1 MSRSDIIDDID
12 ALIDDQLAAGE
23 TGQEQRAR
31 AADRRCWHC
40 GRDFHGLAI
49 TKRLEEMRAE
59 YRQRAAEAY
68 ERGEE
73 PEYATSA
80 ILDGY
85 RYDQDDSDILCPGSD
100 FIGPMP
106 ATMRPFVGNPHTGC
120 TCPLC
125 QMVYGLG
132 GGYSPGGVITRD
144 SPGAVI
150 PGDRSPSWLGT
161 LPHNPWLTRHEPR
174 WWRLDFTR
182 LDNLEILPRIEIE
195 NDVDTQDFLDASRV
209 IRSQRAALL
218 LRVGTGINRYET
230 TIELVAENGTYLQR
244 QYSPDFQLLALDI
257 HASIVDDCGGRLVWH
272 EITGPGGDYV
282 HSREIVAASPHI
294 EWFTTRNLTHLLPLR
309 TRMRLALERFNVQMQ
324 AWQERLVE
332 QFTEIGNTF
341 RRATDRI
348 EYRYREAFTN
358 VADGMRIGVDVDGQ
372 VRTGVVSNV
381 EQRGDET
388 TFDFTPDDAPPRLS
402 LFGLDVFEDP
412 ALPADANSVAFDSTQ
427 FTRPTNR
434 ATRRRNPPRQDP
446 YWVQRADRRR
456 GRQ

>member
-1 MSRSDIIDDID
+1 MSTRDIIDDID
-12 ALIDDQLAAGE
+12 ALIDEQLAAGE
-23 TGQEQRAR
+23 TGQERRAR
-31 AADRRCWHC
+31 TADRRCWHC
-40 GRDFHGLAI
+40 GREWHGLAI
-49 TKRLEEMRAE
+49 TKRLEEMRDE

-73 PEYATSA
+73 AEYATSA

-120 TCPLC
+120 TCPRC

-132 GGYSPGGVITRD
+132 GGYSPGGVITCD

-150 PGDRSPSWLGT
+150 
-161 LPHNPWLTRHEPR
+161 
-174 WWRLDFTR
+174 
-182 LDNLEILPRIEIE
+182 
-195 NDVDTQDFLDASRV
+195 Q
-209 IRSQRAALL
+209 
-218 LRVGTGINRYET
+218 
-230 TIELVAENGTYLQR
+230 
-244 QYSPDFQLLALDI
+244 
-257 HASIVDDCGGRLVWH
+257 
-272 EITGPGGDYV
+272 
-282 HSREIVAASPHI
+282 
-294 EWFTTRNLTHLLPLR
+294 
-309 TRMRLALERFNVQMQ
+309 
-324 AWQERLVE
+324 
-332 QFTEIGNTF
+332 
-341 RRATDRI
+341 
-348 EYRYREAFTN
+348 
-358 VADGMRIGVDVDGQ
+358 
-372 VRTGVVSNV
+372 
-381 EQRGDET
+381 QRGDET

>member
-12 ALIDDQLAAGE
+12 ALIDEQLAAGE
-23 TGQEQRAR
+23 SGHEQRAR
-31 AADRRCWHC
+31 TADRRCWHC
-40 GRDFHGLAI
+40 GRDWHGLAI

-59 YRQRAAEAY
+59 YRRRAAEAY

-73 PEYATSA
+73 AEYATSA

-106 ATMRPFVGNPHTGC
+106 ATMRPFAGNPHTGC

-125 QMVYGLG
+125 RVMYGLG
-132 GGYSPGGVITRD
+132 GGYSPGGVITCD

-150 PGDRSPSWLGT
+150 PGDRSPSWLGS
-161 LPHNPWLTRHEPR
+161 LPHNPWLIAAREPEPR
-174 WWRLDFTR
+174 WWRVDLTHVDRENVFME
-182 LDNLEILPRIEIE
+182 LEGPDLPTLT
-195 NDVDTQDFLDASRV
+195 V
-209 IRSQRAALL
+209 
-218 LRVGTGINRYET
+218 RVGRGLSQYQAVMHLVRT
-230 TIELVAENGTYLQR
+230 TEDGTYAHRTFDDSGTPLT
-244 QYSPDFQLLALDI
+244 LDI
-257 HASIVDDCGGRLVWH
+257 HTPNIDDCDGHLLWH

-294 EWFTTRNLTHLLPLR
+294 DWFTTHNLTHLLPRR

-348 EYRYREAFTN
+348 EYSYREAFTN
-358 VADGMRIGVDVDGQ
+358 VADGMRVGVDVDGQ
-372 VRTGVVSNV
+372 VRTGIASNV

-434 ATRRRNPPRQDP
+434 ATRRRTPPRQDP

>member
-73 PEYATSA
+73 AEYATSA

-106 ATMRPFVGNPHTGC
+106 ATMRPFAGNPHTGC

-125 QMVYGLG
+125 RVMYGRNGGYPELLG
-132 GGYSPGGVITRD
+132 GFNTARG
-144 SPGAVI
+144 
-150 PGDRSPSWLGT
+150 LFQT
-161 LPHNPWLTRHEPR
+161 LPDNPWYIATPQPEPR
-174 WWRLDFTR
+174 WWRLDLTHVDPENVFME
-182 LDNLEILPRIEIE
+182 LEGPDLPTLT
-195 NDVDTQDFLDASRV
+195 V
-209 IRSQRAALL
+209 
-218 LRVGTGINRYET
+218 RVGRGLSQYQAVMQ
-230 TIELVAENGTYLQR
+230 LVRTREDGTYAHRTFDDSGTPLT
-244 QYSPDFQLLALDI
+244 LDI
-257 HASIVDDCGGRLVWH
+257 HTPNINDCGGHLIWH
-272 EITGPGGDYV
+272 EITGPGGNYV

-294 EWFTTRNLTHLLPLR
+294 DWFTTRNLTHLLPLR
-309 TRMRLALERFNVQMQ
+309 TRMRLDVEAFQSEMQ

-348 EYRYREAFTN
+348 GIEYSYREAFTN

-372 VRTGVVSNV
+372 IRTGTVTNV

-388 TFDFTPDDAPPRLS
+388 TFDFTPDPP
-402 LFGLDVFEDP
+402 
-412 ALPADANSVAFDSTQ
+412 
-427 FTRPTNR
+427 NR
-434 ATRRRNPPRQDP
+434 AARRRTPPRQDP

>member
-73 PEYATSA
+73 AEYATSA

-106 ATMRPFVGNPHTGC
+106 ATMRPFAGNPHTGC

-125 QMVYGLG
+125 RVMYGRNGGYPELLG
-132 GGYSPGGVITRD
+132 GFNTARG
-144 SPGAVI
+144 
-150 PGDRSPSWLGT
+150 LFQT
-161 LPHNPWLTRHEPR
+161 LPDNPWYIATPQPEPR
-174 WWRLDFTR
+174 WWRLDLTHVDRENVFME
-182 LDNLEILPRIEIE
+182 LEGPDLPTLT
-195 NDVDTQDFLDASRV
+195 V
-209 IRSQRAALL
+209 
-218 LRVGTGINRYET
+218 RVGRGLSQYQAVMHLVRT
-230 TIELVAENGTYLQR
+230 TEDGTYAHRTFDDSGTPLT
-244 QYSPDFQLLALDI
+244 LDI
-257 HASIVDDCGGRLVWH
+257 HTPNIDDCGGRLVWH
-272 EITGPGGDYV
+272 EITGPGGGYV

-294 EWFTTRNLTHLLPLR
+294 DWFTTHNLTHLLPRR

-348 EYRYREAFTN
+348 EYSYREAFTN

-372 VRTGVVSNV
+372 VRTGIASNV

-388 TFDFTPDDAPPRLS
+388 TFDFTPDEQPWPIVNLA
-402 LFGLDVFEDP
+402 
-412 ALPADANSVAFDSTQ
+412 
-427 FTRPTNR
+427 NR
-434 ATRRRNPPRQDP
+434 ATRRRTPPRQDP